1 MTGIEWTGKTW
12 NPATGCDP
20 VSPGCDHCYA
30 LRDAARL
37 KRMGQAKYQ
46 ADGDPRT
53 SGPGFGVTIHP
64 ETLTIPLGWR
74 KPRRIFVNS
83 MSDLSGGV
91 TILVTPS
98 PQLRQGIYAG
108 LCARQLS
115 RTRVAWRS
123 GPAGPVSLDL
133 GSAAD

>member
-1 MTGIEWTGKTW
+1 MGPWPRAAQRSCPPPGRHRPGDPVHPAATEDAMTGIEWTGKTW
-12 NPATGCDP
+12 NPATGCDR

-74 KPRRIFVNS
+74 KP
-83 MSDLSGGV
+83 
-91 TILVTPS
+91 
-98 PQLRQGIYAG
+98 
-108 LCARQLS
+108 
-115 RTRVAWRS
+115 
-123 GPAGPVSLDL
+123 
-133 GSAAD
+133 